1 MSCPGKD
8 HCPRPRST
16 APQAW
21 RWLSPLLL
29 IAGLLCSAPPAHSQT
44 PAAPFLMAGDIGPN
58 TYIFKWVS
66 LIYGEAFKRLGI
78 PLQISTYSL
87 ARRSALA
94 NEGAIDGEVSR
105 IYAYADANPHLIR
118 VEESVLDFTF
128 ALFTAN
134 PNVHLKRIEDLAAG
148 NLTVEYR
155 RGILMCENSLKKFV
169 PEARLSNVTSTE
181 QGVKKLIAAR
191 TDVYCDIDVYVPEVL
206 HSQNFKGVTTVHK
219 LFDIASVPTYPYL
232 HKKHADLAPRLAA
245 VLKQMKAEGLLDKYP
260 LQAQREMGW
269 AP

>member
-1 MSCPGKD
+1 MESKA
-8 HCPRPRST
+8 S
-16 APQAW
+16 W
-21 RWLSPLLL
+21 WLFRLLL
-29 IAGLLCSAPPAHSQT
+29 IAGLLTSAAPAISQT
-44 PAAPFLMAGDIGPN
+44 PAAPFLMAADTAPN
-58 TYIFKWVS
+58 TYVFRWIS
-66 LIYGEAFKRLGI
+66 LIYGEAFKRLGV

-87 ARRSALA
+87 ARRSALV

-105 IYAYADANPHLIR
+105 IYAYADAHPDLIR
-118 VEESVLDFTF
+118 VEEPVMDFTF

-134 PNVHLKRIEDLAAG
+134 PDLHLKRLEELSDG
-148 NLTVEYR
+148 TLTVEYR

-169 PEARLSNVTSTE
+169 SGERLSNVTSTE
-181 QGVKKLIAAR
+181 QGVKKLVAGR

-206 HSQNFKGVTTVHK
+206 HSPDLRHVSAVRK
-219 LFDIASVPTYPYL
+219 LFNIASVPTYPYL
-232 HKKHADLAPRLAA
+232 YKKHASLAPRLAT